1 MHSKKTP
8 QKKNCLLSFLLP
20 IFFIFYFFFIWYVR
34 LLALLPLWPIV
45 PASGDSDN
53 DCGEADGM

>member
-1 MHSKKTP
+1 MYSKKTP
-8 QKKNCLLSFLLP
+8 QKKIACSPFCSLF
-20 IFFIFYFFFIWYVR
+20 FYFLFVIIWYVR